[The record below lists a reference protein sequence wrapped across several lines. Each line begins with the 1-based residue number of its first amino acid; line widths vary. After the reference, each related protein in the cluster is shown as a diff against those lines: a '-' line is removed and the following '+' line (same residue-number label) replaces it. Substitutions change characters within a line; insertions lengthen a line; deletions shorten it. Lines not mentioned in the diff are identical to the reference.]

1 MCLFYHLFF
10 LHLQRDHYKSMRY
23 MRCIFDAD
31 AGLSRADKWL
41 RR

>member
-10 LHLQRDHYKSMRY
+10 LHLQRDQYKSMSY
-23 MRCIFDAD
+23 MWCIFEID